1 MTLIFKAGARNDE
14 NNYRKKFSM
23 ETAVVYC
30 INYFFDHMDR
40 QMTAGVAFIDLRK
53 AFDLISH
60 ECILYKPEHDEMR
73 GSSFDRFW
81 DYLTLDT
88 KTEDTF
94 WKRHPKLVSR
104 KAQF

>member
-14 NNYRKKFSM
+14 NNHRKKFST

-30 INYFFDHMDR
+30 INHFFDHMDR
-40 QMTAGVAFIDLRK
+40 QMTTGVVFIDLRK
-53 AFDLISH
+53 AFDLIRH
-60 ECILYKPEHDEMR
+60 DCLLYKPEHYEMR
-73 GSSFDRFW
+73 GSSLDRFW

-94 WKRHPKLVSR
+94 WRRLVL
-104 KAQF
+104 